1 LSISLPFFSLL
12 EISVCAALLGAG
24 SFARYNTRRTMTQ
37 TTKSRREVLEGFV
50 RSNPGDAF
58 ALYGLA
64 LECAKLGDDA
74 SATDHFRQLLA
85 AHSEYIA
92 GYFQFGQLL
101 ARLGQVPE
109 ARQTLSAG
117 IVMAG
122 KTGDTHARDE
132 MQGALDALG

>member
-1 LSISLPFFSLL
+1 
-12 EISVCAALLGAG
+12 
-24 SFARYNTRRTMTQ
+24 MTQ

-58 ALYGLA
+58 ARYGLA

-74 SATDHFRQLLA
+74 TATEHFRELLA
-85 AHSEYIA
+85 AHPEYVP

-101 ARLGQVPE
+101 ARLGRVPE
-109 ARQTLSAG
+109 GRQTLSAG
-117 IVMAG
+117 VAMAV

-132 MQGALDALG
+132 MQAALDGLG